1 MDARGKTQIC
11 RCPVTADEP
20 VQVEQDPRSLLRYL
34 IVVRGGVTG
43 TMLPLAQSASS
54 LGRAAENTFPLADNT
69 VSRRHAVVSIDAA
82 GDAWITDL
90 GSSNGTFV
98 DGKQVPVHTPTPVK
112 DGSRIQIGA
121 SILLKYLKLDSCEEG
136 FQREM
141 FERAVRDTL
150 TGLYNRSYFLSQV
163 GPLAELNALCNL
175 GLAIILVDIDHFK
188 RINDTYGHPV
198 GDVVLQ
204 EVAEVLRESTRP
216 EDLVARYGGEEF
228 IVALPTSS
236 LDQAVERAERIR
248 AQLLCRNVQIRG
260 KVIRLTA
267 SLGLAFAPPARI
279 HNVTTLIAMADEALY
294 DAKRAGRNRVTACR
308 RSFDAA
314 DVQTESADAFAML

>member
-11 RCPVTADEP
+11 RSPIASAEP
-20 VQVEQDPRSLLRYL
+20 LRVEQDSKALLRYL
-34 IVVRGGVTG
+34 IMVRGGIPG

-54 LGRAAENTFPLADNT
+54 LGRSAENTFQLADST
-69 VSRRHAVVSIDAA
+69 VSRWHAVVSIDPA
-82 GDAWITDL
+82 GDAWLTDL

-98 DGKQVPVHTPTPVK
+98 DGKRIPVHTPAAVR

-121 SILLKYLKLDSCEEG
+121 ATLLKYLKLDPCEEG

-163 GPLAELNALCNL
+163 GPLAELNALCEL

-188 RINDTYGHPV
+188 RINDTFGHPA
-198 GDVVLQ
+198 GDLVLQ

-228 IVALPTSS
+228 IVALPIGS
-236 LDQAVERAERIR
+236 LEQARDRAERIR
-248 AQLLCRNVQIRG
+248 TQLPSRDITVKGKGIR
-260 KVIRLTA
+260 VTA
-267 SLGLAFAPPARI
+267 SLGLSYAPPGRI
-279 HNVTTLIAMADEALY
+279 HDVSPLIATADEALY
-294 DAKRAGRNRVTACR
+294 EAKRTGRNRVVASRRPIDAPSMKTA
-308 RSFDAA
+308 
-314 DVQTESADAFAML
+314 SADALVML